1 MLELDR
7 VNSSPLIL
15 SENNLL
21 RSGIEG
27 LRSSCLGVALLDI
40 DALVTP
46 NTPLFTPRE
55 AGRASQM
62 GPRRLRN
69 FTAARVALKI
79 LSRQLGLVKTNR
91 PDETIETLGHDAV
104 KPCLAESGIYC
115 SVSHSARFVV
125 VVAHRCPIGVDIEAI
140 SGKTLRTRHLFLGPE
155 EQELLSFSDLGP
167 ERTIT
172 RAWTIKEAATK
183 AFGLQLIETFH
194 EVEIF
199 KIGEKEGSV
208 KYRGRTF
215 PVRHAEGEGQVI
227 TLITA
232 DTL

>member
-1 MLELDR
+1 MSELDR
-7 VNSSPLIL
+7 VHISSLFLP
-15 SENNLL
+15 ENNLL
-21 RSGIEG
+21 WSGIEG
-27 LRSSCLGVALLDI
+27 LRSACLGVALLDI
-40 DALVTP
+40 EALVAP

-62 GPRRLRN
+62 GPRRLKN

-91 PDETIETLGHDAV
+91 PDWTIETLGPDAV

-125 VVAHRCPIGVDIEAI
+125 AVAHRYPIGVDIEAI
-140 SGKTLRTRHLFLGPE
+140 SSKTLRTRHLFLGPE
-155 EQELLSFSDLGP
+155 ERELLSFSDLGP
-167 ERTIT
+167 ERAFT
-172 RAWTIKEAATK
+172 RAWTIKEAAAK
-183 AFGLQLIETFH
+183 ALGLQLVETFH

-199 KIGEKEGSV
+199 RAGENEGAV
-208 KYRGRTF
+208 KYRGKTF
-215 PVRHAEGEGQVI
+215 PVRHAEGKGQVI

-232 DTL
+232 DAL